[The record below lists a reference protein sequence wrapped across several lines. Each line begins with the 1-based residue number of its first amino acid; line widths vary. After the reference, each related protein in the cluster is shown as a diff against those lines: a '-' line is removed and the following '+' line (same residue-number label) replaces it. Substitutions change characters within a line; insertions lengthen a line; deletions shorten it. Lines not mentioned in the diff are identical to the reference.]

1 MPATTHFTSAPIP
14 WDAPEVE
21 FINGVGVPKVSPRRR
36 HALLQGEL
44 VERLR
49 AWARQRGEVGP
60 EWRFVLVAS
69 GSRRTS
75 LVPDVAFVS
84 TARIA
89 TLSDADAEEP
99 PFAPDIAIE
108 IRSPGDRERTI
119 QEKVALYLAHGAR
132 LVLDVDPDRAR
143 IVTHDADGS
152 RTFGNDDV
160 LTHRVAEGL
169 SIDLRALFA
178 TLDRRRD

>member
-1 MPATTHFTSAPIP
+1 MPPTTHFTSAPTP

-21 FINGVGVPKVSPRRR
+21 FVNGVGVPKVSPRRR
-36 HALLQGEL
+36 HALLQAEL

-49 AWARQRGEVGP
+49 AWAGQRGEVGP

-69 GSRRTS
+69 ESHRTS

-84 TARIA
+84 NARMA
-89 TLSDADAEEP
+89 TLSDAAAEEP

-108 IRSPGDRERTI
+108 IRSPGDRESTI
-119 QEKVALYLAHGAR
+119 QAKIAAYLAHGAC

-143 IVTHDADGS
+143 IVAHDVNGS
-152 RTFGNDDV
+152 RSFGSNDV
-160 LTHRVAEGL
+160 LTHRAADGL
-169 SIDLRALFA
+169 SIDVGAVFA